1 MSLTLDEV
9 RQIRFRMTR
18 RGEVGYQVGDVDTFI
33 DKVELTFDE
42 FEKERERLRREVESA
57 GTSAVAQEG
66 AAAAGAS
73 DSELQEK
80 DAEIE
85 RLLAER
91 RDPA

>member
-57 GTSAVAQEG
+57 G
-66 AAAAGAS
+66 AAAVPQDAPAESGAS
-73 DSELQEK
+73 W
-80 DAEIE
+80 
-85 RLLAER
+85 
-91 RDPA
+91 P